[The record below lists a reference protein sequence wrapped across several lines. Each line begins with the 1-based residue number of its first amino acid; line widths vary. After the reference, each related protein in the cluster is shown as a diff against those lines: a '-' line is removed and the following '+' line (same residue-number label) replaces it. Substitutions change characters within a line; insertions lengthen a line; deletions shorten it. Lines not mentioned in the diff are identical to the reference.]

1 MGMEK
6 ELKGRRGGKKGGW
19 EGGGRGEMGEGGKTE
34 REREKKQNLR
44 ELNAKDK
51 TVESVSF

>member
-19 EGGGRGEMGEGGKTE
+19 EGGGRGEMGEGGKTD
-34 REREKKQNLR
+34 RERKKT
-44 ELNAKDK
+44 EFKGTK
-51 TVESVSF
+51 C